1 MNIDFAD
8 GARAMLELCMFA
20 EGARYQEEIS
30 AVGPDGKI
38 EVFVPGPGRFWPEHL
53 GAPPIARLVE
63 SPRSPMGPV
72 EHEIPVDPALLSAGD
87 HNGSTFYQHQRFQK
101 VVTQGAAP
109 EVSLTDGIW
118 AVRMGHAAQL
128 SARQNRVVML

>member
-1 MNIDFAD
+1 MA
-8 GARAMLELCMFA
+8 
-20 EGARYQEEIS
+20 S
-30 AVGPDGKI
+30 PP
-38 EVFVPGPGRFWPEHL
+38 VPHVV
-53 GAPPIARLVE
+53 I
-63 SPRSPMGPV
+63 SPRSPMGPRR
-72 EHEIPVDPALLSAGD
+72 IDTPVPETLLAAGD

-118 AVRMGHAAQL
+118 AVRMGQAAQL